1 MRERRRLWLALAL
14 LLAIAAS
21 AAWSQEV
28 PGASE
33 ELAEEPAEKPAEA
46 PFGESLT
53 VTATRLPVAAEATGR
68 AVAVLTAEE
77 IARHPVRSLPELLQ
91 LVPGLDVARR
101 GPFGIQADL
110 SARGSSFE
118 DVLVLLDGV
127 PVANAQTGHHNLDL
141 PVPVAAI
148 ERVEVLFGP
157 GAALYGGN
165 ASGAVVQILTRRP
178 PASGVRGGATLLAGQ
193 HSLAGAEG
201 ELSWA
206 GRAGRHSLFA
216 TRSES
221 TGWRRGTE
229 FDQASLWYR
238 GEVGPV
244 ELAAGASGRDFG
256 AWRFYSDRFPDE
268 REETDARF
276 ARVGWSRA
284 AGKGQLRLRAAWR
297 EHRDLFVLDRAR
309 PELSTNRLRT
319 RVADGEAAWPGAL
332 GRLGRAG
339 RLEAGLGWRDETLLS
354 SNLGDRGRER
364 IHAFAAWA
372 RDGAALS
379 WRGALFVDR
388 VDGEW
393 EAHPSLALSAPLGPG
408 RLRLAAASAYR
419 VPSFTELYYRDPATE
434 GNPDLEPERSVAL
447 EGGYDLEAAGWRAGA
462 TLFRRDG
469 RDLVDF
475 VRPPGGDV
483 FRAVNVREVTTR
495 GVELT
500 ASRALPRGVELSLG
514 YAYLEASGPAPEGTS
529 RYVFDLLRHRFV
541 ARLSGGG
548 PFGLRWAGSLTA
560 GERSG
565 QPGYLRLDLRL
576 ARAIPSIAGLELFV
590 EGQNL
595 GSASYRERG
604 GLEMPRRW
612 LWAGLSWW
620 PREEEKR

>member
-1 MRERRRLWLALAL
+1 MRACRLGWLALAL
-14 LLAIAAS
+14 LAAISAS
-21 AAWSQEV
+21 AAPSQEV
-28 PGASE
+28 PGSSD
-33 ELAEEPAEKPAEA
+33 EPAEKPAEA
-46 PFGESLT
+46 PFGESVT
-53 VTATRLPVAAEATGR
+53 VTATRLPVAVDATGR

-127 PVANAQTGHHNLDL
+127 PVANPQTGHHNLDL

-178 PASGVRGGATLLAGQ
+178 PASGVRGGATLLAGEN
-193 HSLAGAEG
+193 SLAGAEG

-206 GRAGRHSLFA
+206 GRRGGRHALFA

-221 TGWRRGTE
+221 AGWHRGTE

-284 AGKGQLRLRAAWR
+284 AGAGRLQVRASWR

-309 PELSTNRLRT
+309 PELATNRHRT
-319 RVADGEAAWPGAL
+319 RVGDGEAAWSGAL
-332 GRLGRAG
+332 GRAGRLG
-339 RLEAGLGWRDETLLS
+339 RLEAGLGWREETLLS

-388 VDGEW
+388 VEGEW
-393 EAHPSLALSAPLGPG
+393 EAHPSLAVSAPLGRG

-434 GNPDLEPERSVAL
+434 GNPDLAPERSVTV
-447 EGGYDLEAAGWRAGA
+447 EGGYDLETAGWRAGA

-475 VRPPGGDV
+475 VRPPGGDR
-483 FRAVNVREVTTR
+483 FRAVNVREVTTH
-495 GVELT
+495 GLELT
-500 ASRALPRGVELSLG
+500 AAREFPRGVELSLG

-529 RYVFDLLRHRFV
+529 RYLFDLLRHRFV
-541 ARLSGGG
+541 ARLAGEG
-548 PFGLRWAGSLTA
+548 PLGLRWAGSLTA

-576 ARAIPSIAGLELFV
+576 ARAIPWHEGLELFV

-612 LWAGLSWW
+612 LWAGLAWW
-620 PREEEKR
+620 PREEEAR